1 LNSSAGHGGG
11 AVVQGGMQH
20 KPQHVPLPTVAP
32 FPIERFLGFIKQLK
46 VITKDYGL
54 IPFGL
59 LGTQQYVLDEI
70 TEGLARGVT
79 TFIILKARQL
89 GMSTVFIALD
99 LFWAFEHA
107 GLAGAFATH
116 TEQSRDQFR
125 NIIETFFNHL
135 PTTHKVRYSKHNRSM
150 LILKNGSTFGY
161 LVAGV
166 KEKTTANLGRSG
178 AFNFLHATEVAFWG
192 NELDLTELR
201 ATLST
206 HYAHRLQIYE
216 STANGFNHWEDMC
229 TVANDSKTQK
239 FIFVG
244 WWRNELYQFTREDPR
259 FKVYCPSGSDEK
271 MSLLERKRHSQVKE
285 RYATDVTIEQIAWY
299 RWKLDEDAA
308 GDQMKMDEM
317 FPWLPEDAFVATGS
331 KFFTSESLTDSMRR
345 ARKMA
350 LTAYRYVVGL
360 EWADLAVVPAPLARA
375 ELKIWEEAHPHG
387 HYCIGCDPAYG
398 SSETADRTVIHVA
411 RAYADRLVQVAEFVS
426 PTVSTYQCAWVLAHL
441 AGYYSGAAGALVN
454 LEISGPGTTVFQA
467 LNDLREQ
474 VMQSP
479 PKGKEAIRNVLN
491 AMRHFLYRRPDALA
505 GELAYQWRMTFDNK
519 LAMMTGFKDSFEL
532 QRHVINS
539 MHLLEEMKSVV
550 YESGQIQAEGRKKD
564 DRVIAAALCH
574 EAWVRW
580 ARSKLRGMGL
590 TYLKAQTAE
599 LNPTPNQVQRMAINY
614 LKEAK
619 IVVNDDVITGTQ

>member
-1 LNSSAGHGGG
+1 
-11 AVVQGGMQH
+11 MQH
-20 KPQHVPLPTVAP
+20 IPKHVPVPAVSP
-32 FPIERFLGFIKQLK
+32 FPADRFQGFIKELK

-54 IPFGL
+54 VKFQL

-70 TEGLARGVT
+70 CEGLARGIT
-79 TFIILKARQL
+79 TFVILKARQL

-99 LFWAFEHA
+99 LFWAFQHS
-107 GLAGAFATH
+107 GLAGAFTTH
-116 TEQSRDQFR
+116 TEASRDQFR

-135 PTTHKVRYSKHNRSM
+135 PKTHKITYQKHNRTM
-150 LILKNGSTFGY
+150 LILKNGSTFQY

-206 HYAHRLQIYE
+206 HYPHRLQIYE

-229 TVANDSKTQK
+229 TTAMDSRTQK

-244 WWRNELYQFTREDPR
+244 WWRNELYQFNREDPR
-259 FKVYCPSGSDEK
+259 FDVYCPGRSDEK
-271 MSLLERKRHSQVKE
+271 LNHLERKRVNLVKE
-285 RYATDVTIEQIAWY
+285 MYGFDIRIEQIAWY
-299 RWKLDEDAA
+299 RWKLDDDAS

-317 FPWLPEDAFVATGS
+317 FPWVPEDAFVATGS
-331 KFFTSESLTDSMRR
+331 KFFTNESLTDGMRR
-345 ARKMA
+345 ARRVA
-350 LTAYRYVVGL
+350 LSPYRYIIGP
-360 EWADLAVVPAPLARA
+360 EWTDLAIVPSPLARA
-375 ELKIWEEAHPHG
+375 ELKIWEETNPHG
-387 HYCIGCDPAYG
+387 HYVIGCDPAYG

-411 RAYADRLVQVAEFVS
+411 RAFADKLVQVAEFVS
-426 PTVSTYQCAWVLAHL
+426 PTISTYQCAWVLAHL

-474 VMQSP
+474 VMQTP

-491 AMRHFLYRRPDALA
+491 SMRHFLYRRPDALA
-505 GELAYQWRMTFDNK
+505 GELAYQWRTTMDNK

-532 QRHVINS
+532 NRHILNS

-550 YESGQIQAEGRKKD
+550 YENGAIQSEGRKKD
-564 DRVIAAALCH
+564 DRVIAAALAH

-580 ARSKLRGMGL
+580 SRSRLRGMQL
-590 TYLKAQTAE
+590 TYAKSLQRET
-599 LNPTPNQVQRMAINY
+599 NPTPNQVQRMALNY

-619 IVVNDDVITGTQ
+619 IMVNDQATGT